1 MPVAL
6 VNNRFLPRAQPNGGG
21 AFPGFGG
28 APPAIASAGSAGV
41 AATASRSDHT
51 HAHGSQTDPTMHA
64 LTSAAGGD
72 GFQPQS
78 NRSAAVDPA
87 AGDDSAS
94 GYAVGSYWINTST
107 DEAFVCVDDSVG
119 AAVWESTTVGG
130 SLQDSY
136 DASAGGPP
144 LVTLSAAIGPFAIR
158 DNAAPL
164 GMQLFSVEDSAG
176 TSKFLQVLATEANI
190 GEASTT
196 STGPGE
202 TQVRVNAGYDTMRF
216 WPTDRRFTSNPGGLI
231 RLDSANTYTYGFAPN
246 SFAGMNLQSTLELEG
261 NGSPFNQFLLF
272 NNGLTVKS
280 VSGTGIAFG
289 PGQTFIAQPNI
300 QADAASCSMSQNRD
314 FLSQPRFAGIGGG
327 SLTVTNW
334 YGVQLLGTVDTGA
347 TVTTRR
353 GVFVGTLLGAGAV
366 GTHIGLDIA
375 NLAKGST
382 IRGIRSALSG
392 ATKRFIEHT
401 GSSPSTFAGNVHM
414 NDGVSMVLGSV
425 SGSNVALSRPA
436 AGVMRMIGQNGANNE
451 GLDWNFQ
458 ATANVVAVSSTTG
471 AALRINNLLDV
482 NNGVALGGGAPATLG
497 TIGGAG
503 PTAAAQAQWLRID
516 IGGVAHWIPVWT

>member
-164 GMQLFSVEDSAG
+164 GSQRMVDYLKALPYEQVYQLVAGFGALEPVPDSEQLEPQFSSSD
-176 TSKFLQVLATEANI
+176 
-190 GEASTT
+190 
-196 STGPGE
+196 
-202 TQVRVNAGYDTMRF
+202 
-216 WPTDRRFTSNPGGLI
+216 
-231 RLDSANTYTYGFAPN
+231 
-246 SFAGMNLQSTLELEG
+246 G
-261 NGSPFNQFLLF
+261 NGS
-272 NNGLTVKS
+272 S
-280 VSGTGIAFG
+280 DEE
-289 PGQTFIAQPNI
+289 QP
-300 QADAASCSMSQNRD
+300 
-314 FLSQPRFAGIGGG
+314 P
-327 SLTVTNW
+327 
-334 YGVQLLGTVDTGA
+334 
-347 TVTTRR
+347 
-353 GVFVGTLLGAGAV
+353 
-366 GTHIGLDIA
+366 H
-375 NLAKGST
+375 
-382 IRGIRSALSG
+382 
-392 ATKRFIEHT
+392 
-401 GSSPSTFAGNVHM
+401 
-414 NDGVSMVLGSV
+414 
-425 SGSNVALSRPA
+425 
-436 AGVMRMIGQNGANNE
+436 
-451 GLDWNFQ
+451 
-458 ATANVVAVSSTTG
+458 AVSVFG
-471 AALRINNLLDV
+471 ASAK
-482 NNGVALGGGAPATLG
+482 LG
-497 TIGGAG
+497 
-503 PTAAAQAQWLRID
+503 
-516 IGGVAHWIPVWT
+516 